1 VEDTAV
7 PATGAQGRRGGRGR
21 TLLRVAV
28 SAALIAWILRDT
40 DLREVW
46 ATFRTA
52 DVRYIL
58 VAIGLIP
65 LGYLSSVMRW
75 RLLLRAQGG
84 DATLPFLFRSLMT
97 GIFFNNFL
105 PSTIGGDAIRAWD
118 TARSGVSRATAL
130 TIIVVD
136 RFVGLLA
143 LLLFAAV
150 GLLGAGRLTER
161 VPDLAFWV
169 LGVGALMVIA
179 AAVLFLPFRSRL
191 RRDPHPLAPS
201 PTRTHTHPGEGE
213 PPPRGLHGKL
223 LQVTTALFAFRGHGK
238 ALAGAFFFSLCLQ
251 TAVVINAWVT
261 ARALRIDLGLAPFF
275 VIIPFAVFIMMI
287 PVSINGIGVRENVFI
302 FFLAALG
309 VAEAGGLAFAWLEYG
324 LLLLQ
329 ALAGGLVYALG
340 RERRLP
346 AEMRSAPGAPA
357 EGVAP

>member
-1 VEDTAV
+1 V
-7 PATGAQGRRGGRGR
+7 R

-28 SAALIAWILRDT
+28 SAALIAWILRGT

-65 LGYLSSVMRW
+65 LGYLSSVLRW

-118 TARSGVSRATAL
+118 TARSGVGRATAL
-130 TIIVVD
+130 TIIMVD

-150 GLLGAGRLTER
+150 GLLGAGRLTEK

-179 AAVLFLPFRSRL
+179 AAVLFLPRFGGAKGTTSGRN
-191 RRDPHPLAPS
+191 
-201 PTRTHTHPGEGE
+201 
-213 PPPRGLHGKL
+213 GKL
-223 LQVTTALFAFRGHGK
+223 AKVAEALFAFRGHGK

-251 TAVVINAWVT
+251 TAVVVNAWVI

-287 PVSINGIGVRENVFI
+287 PVSINGIGVRENVFV

-309 VAEAGGLAFAWLEYG
+309 VAEATGLAFAWLEYG

-329 ALAGGLVYALG
+329 ALAGGLVYASG
-340 RERRLP
+340 RERSLP
-346 AEMRSAPGAPA
+346 AEMASAAGAPTG
-357 EGVAP
+357 GVAP

>member
-1 VEDTAV
+1 VDDTAV

-28 SAALIAWILRDT
+28 SVALIWILRGT

-179 AAVLFLPFRSRL
+179 AAVLFLPRL
-191 RRDPHPLAPS
+191 GGGVGRV
-201 PTRTHTHPGEGE
+201 
-213 PPPRGLHGKL
+213 RGNGKL
-223 LQVTTALFAFRGHGK
+223 AKVTTALFAFRGHGK

-251 TAVVINAWVT
+251 TAVVINAWVI
-261 ARALRIDLGLAPFF
+261 AQALRIDLGLAPFF

-346 AEMRSAPGAPA
+346 AEIRSASAPGAPA

>member
-1 VEDTAV
+1 MEEMAV
-7 PATGAQGRRGGRGR
+7 PTAGAQGRRGGRGR

-28 SAALIAWILRDT
+28 SAALIAWILRGT

-58 VAIGLIP
+58 IAIGLIP

-118 TARSGVSRATAL
+118 TARSGVGRAMAL
-130 TIIVVD
+130 TIIMVD

-169 LGVGALMVIA
+169 LGVGTLMVIA
-179 AAVLFLPFRSRL
+179 AMVLFLPRFGEVQ
-191 RRDPHPLAPS
+191 
-201 PTRTHTHPGEGE
+201 RTIPGN
-213 PPPRGLHGKL
+213 GKL
-223 LQVTTALFAFRGHGK
+223 AKVTSALFAFRGHGK

-251 TAVVINAWVT
+251 TAVVINAWVI
-261 ARALRIDLGLAPFF
+261 ARALRIELGLAPFF
-275 VIIPFAVFIMMI
+275 VIIPFAVFIMMV
-287 PVSINGIGVRENVFI
+287 PVSINGIGVRENVFV

-309 VAEAGGLAFAWLEYG
+309 VAESTGLAFAWLEYG

-329 ALAGGLVYALG
+329 ALAGGLVYAAG
-340 RERRLP
+340 RERSLP
-346 AEMRSAPGAPA
+346 AEMRSAPSAPA
-357 EGVAP
+357 EGVVP

>member
-1 VEDTAV
+1 MAEAAV
-7 PATGAQGRRGGRGR
+7 PTAGAQGRRGGKGR

-28 SAALIAWILRDT
+28 SVALIAWILRGT

-58 VAIGLIP
+58 AAIGLIP

-105 PSTIGGDAIRAWD
+105 PSTIGGDAIRTWD
-118 TARSGVSRATAL
+118 TARSGVGRAMAL

-150 GLLGAGRLTER
+150 GLLGAGWLTER

-179 AAVLFLPFRSRL
+179 AAVLFLPSRRGPDL
-191 RRDPHPLAPS
+191 LA
-201 PTRTHTHPGEGE
+201 RIGARLPGKG
-213 PPPRGLHGKL
+213 RALADK
-223 LQVTTALFAFRGHGK
+223 VAAALFAFQGK
-238 ALAGAFFFSLCLQ
+238 GKTLAGAFFWSLCLQ
-251 TAVVINAWVT
+251 IAVVVNAWVI
-261 ARALRIDLGLAPFF
+261 ARALRIDLDLAPFF
-275 VIIPFAVFIMMI
+275 LIIPLAVFIMMI
-287 PVSINGIGVRENVFI
+287 PVSINGIGVRENIFI

-309 VAEAGGLAFAWLEYG
+309 VAEATGLAFAWLEYS

-340 RERRLP
+340 RERSLP

-357 EGVAP
+357 ESVVP

>member
-1 VEDTAV
+1 MDGTAV
-7 PATGAQGRRGGRGR
+7 PATGAQGRRGGRGW

-28 SAALIAWILRDT
+28 SAALIAWILRGT

-130 TIIVVD
+130 TIIMVD

-179 AAVLFLPFRSRL
+179 AAVLFLPRL
-191 RRDPHPLAPS
+191 GGEKVRRAGGNSKLA
-201 PTRTHTHPGEGE
+201 
-213 PPPRGLHGKL
+213 K
-223 LQVTTALFAFRGHGK
+223 VTEALFAFRGHGK
-238 ALAGAFFFSLCLQ
+238 ALAGAFFWSLCLQ
-251 TAVVINAWVT
+251 IAVVINAWVI
-261 ARALRIDLGLAPFF
+261 ARALRMDLDLAPFF
-275 VIIPFAVFIMMI
+275 LITPLAVFIMMI
-287 PVSINGIGVRENVFI
+287 PVSINGIGVRENFFI

-309 VAEAGGLAFAWLEYG
+309 VAEGAGLAFAWLDYS

-357 EGVAP
+357 EGVVP

>member
-1 VEDTAV
+1 MLF
-7 PATGAQGRRGGRGR
+7 R
-21 TLLRVAV
+21 LAV
-28 SAALIAWILRDT
+28 SAALIAWILRGT

-46 ATFRTA
+46 ATLRTA
-52 DVRYIL
+52 DARYIL

-65 LGYLSSVMRW
+65 LGYLSSVLRW

-118 TARSGVSRATAL
+118 TARSGVGRAKAL
-130 TIIVVD
+130 TIIMVD

-143 LLLFAAV
+143 LLLFAAL

-169 LGVGALMVIA
+169 LGVGALMVTA
-179 AAVLFLPFRSRL
+179 AAVLFLPRFG
-191 RRDPHPLAPS
+191 
-201 PTRTHTHPGEGE
+201 GEAARKSG
-213 PPPRGLHGKL
+213 GHGKL
-223 LQVTTALFAFRGHGK
+223 AKVAEALFAFRGHGRT
-238 ALAGAFFFSLCLQ
+238 LAGAFFFSLCLQ
-251 TAVVINAWVT
+251 TAVVVNAWVI
-261 ARALRIDLGLAPFF
+261 AQALRIDLGLAPFF
-275 VIIPFAVFIMMI
+275 VIIPFAVFIMMV
-287 PVSINGIGVRENVFI
+287 PVSINGIGVRENVFV

-309 VAEAGGLAFAWLEYG
+309 VAESSGLAFAWLEYC

-329 ALAGGLVYALG
+329 ALAGGLVYASA
-340 RERRLP
+340 RERSLP
-346 AEMRSAPGAPA
+346 AQMRSAPGAPA